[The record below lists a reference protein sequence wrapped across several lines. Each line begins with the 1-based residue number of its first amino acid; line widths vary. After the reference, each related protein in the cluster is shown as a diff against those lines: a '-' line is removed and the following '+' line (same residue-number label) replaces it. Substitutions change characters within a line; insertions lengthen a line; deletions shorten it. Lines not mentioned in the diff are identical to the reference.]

1 MKCEEHVD
9 KGKTRIRGWHDFTPC
24 KNTAKYKVTY
34 PSGNVQLQKI
44 DKTSSKAKE
53 SIKEKSFAGYFYD
66 R

>member
-34 PSGNVQLQKI
+34 PSGNVQFLCGVHYNRLKRL
-44 DKTSSKAKE
+44 
-53 SIKEKSFAGYFYD
+53 GY
-66 R
+66 

>member
-34 PSGNVQLQKI
+34 PSGNVQFLCGVHYFSPRKGFLCKEYFKI
-44 DKTSSKAKE
+44 L
-53 SIKEKSFAGYFYD
+53 
-66 R
+66 